1 MDTAAKAMAIDPR
14 PRGRDRLAAGF
25 LLVVLAVG
33 TLALCIG
40 IPVGGMWLASK
51 VTNSIQ
57 THFLVALPLI
67 LVSMGLFAA
76 LLYRLDR
83 LYLRVTGAFVPGIDE
98 EEEEPRIPHGPLEP
112 MIIVSLVIAVT
123 ALVVWFFF
131 FAENPPRQVF

>member
-1 MDTAAKAMAIDPR
+1 
-14 PRGRDRLAAGF
+14 
-25 LLVVLAVG
+25 
-33 TLALCIG
+33 
-40 IPVGGMWLASK
+40 MWLASK